1 MCLLCNN
8 KFSTTLLNFKVLILV
23 HRIFFVGV
31 LFFSIGW
38 MDGEAQNQPNILV
51 IISDDHTMQSMGAY
65 DAKYGV
71 TPRIDQLARE
81 GMVFNRAFV
90 TNSICAPSRAVL
102 LTGKFSHKNG
112 HINNLTRFNS
122 AQPQFQHYL
131 KKAGYQTAWIG
142 KWHLESDPRGFDYW
156 KVLPGQG
163 YYYNPDFINMDGS
176 RQRINGYCTNIITD
190 QAVEWLSAR
199 DASKPFCLVI
209 GHKATHRT
217 WMPDTVDLGSMDDVK
232 IPLPKNFYDDYKE
245 RIAAHDQDLSIEKTM
260 LMGYDLKLY
269 DHDSLALK
277 DGNISRMS
285 QSQQEQFLNYYHRVK
300 SDYSPQLTGQAL
312 TEWKYQRYMKDYLA
326 TTRSLDRN
334 VGRIIDWLQKNKL
347 LENTVVI
354 YTSDQGFYLG
364 EHGWFDKRFMYEES
378 MRTPLIM
385 RYPSM
390 IKAGANDNHL
400 VQNIDMA
407 PTFLQLAGL
416 TIPEDMQGVSLLPV
430 MKNDI
435 PHWRK
440 ALYYHYYEFPG
451 EHKVYRHF
459 GIRSNRYKLIRFYGE
474 KNFWELYDLK
484 SDPSE
489 MKNLYSN
496 KKYQTIAADLKKQL
510 QSLIEQYDD
519 NEAKAILMGG
529 R

>member
-1 MCLLCNN
+1 MQTNSYF
-8 KFSTTLLNFKVLILV
+8 KSTTTFLNFKVPLLLQKTVLIGLL
-23 HRIFFVGV
+23 IS
-31 LFFSIGW
+31 LTGW
-38 MDGEAQNQPNILV
+38 LNADAQTQPNILV
-51 IISDDHTMQSMGAY
+51 IISDDHTMQSIGAY
-65 DAKYGV
+65 GAKYGV

-112 HINNLTRFNS
+112 HINNLTRFNA

-131 KKAGYQTAWIG
+131 SKAGYQTAWIG
-142 KWHLESDPRGFDYW
+142 KWHLESEPQGFDFW

-190 QAVEWLSAR
+190 QAVEWLNKR
-199 DASKPFCLVI
+199 DESKPFCLVV

-217 WMPDTVDLGSMDDVK
+217 WMPDTVDLGSTDQLK
-232 IPLPKNFYDDYKE
+232 IPLPENFYDDYE
-245 RIAAHDQDLSIEKTM
+245 GRVAAQDQDLSIEKTM
-260 LMGYDLKLY
+260 LLGYDLKIY
-269 DHDSLALK
+269 DHDSLAMK

-285 QSQQEQFLNYYHRVK
+285 RSQQEKFLAYYHRIK
-300 SDYSPQLTGQAL
+300 SDFTSQLTGKAL

-326 TTRSLDRN
+326 TSRSLDRN
-334 VGRIIDWLQKNKL
+334 VGRIIDWLKENKL
-347 LENTVVI
+347 LENTLVI

-385 RYPSM
+385 RYPSL
-390 IKAGANDNHL
+390 IKAGVNDNHL

-407 PTFLQLAGL
+407 PTFLQLAGVPV
-416 TIPEDMQGVSLLPV
+416 PEDMQGESLLPV
-430 MKNDI
+430 LHNDTQ
-435 PHWRK
+435 HWRD
-440 ALYYHYYEFPG
+440 ALYYHYYEYPG
-451 EHKVYRHF
+451 EHHVYRHF

-484 SDPSE
+484 KDPAE
-489 MKNLYSN
+489 MKNLYGIN
-496 KKYQTIAADLKKQL
+496 KYHSITTDLKNQL
-510 QSLIEQYDD
+510 QQLVEQYDD
-519 NEAKAILMGG
+519 PEAKAVLTNS